1 MRKKYLS
8 ALLFGALLLASA
20 GTFTSCSDYDDDIKN
35 LQEQINTVV
44 SDLESLKTKV
54 DGLGGYVTDVKV
66 ENGKLVVTANGNTVS
81 YDLPAGSEV
90 ADIVIKDGHLYVNN
104 EDKGSVGSTVTVNED
119 GELLIDGKASGLKVG
134 TEVIIKDASNG
145 MYTISIDGQT
155 IQLPMASASITVKL
169 TGWYDI
175 ENPFVF
181 NRSETPN
188 DLTQDKGI
196 KWAIAKSDIDWKG
209 PKGAI
214 KTGDL
219 LVGQINTAEVR
230 VLPVSFDLAGSEL
243 KLVDSE
249 GKYAPVKVSAVKST
263 EEGAIN
269 TGSRA
274 GGDGAKGM
282 WTLQIEPVAE
292 NMSTDYTDGE
302 NNLQYAL
309 SVDGTVVTDYVFVVD
324 TEEDANKSDK
334 VTVDYSLLTLNG
346 KADGTTAGTWDE
358 KMPVEKAVVL
368 KSTQEEVYDYM
379 IAVNKGDESKTA
391 GKLTIDGYTIKAA
404 SSLAGQ
410 TVAFDVTVIDV
421 NGNTDTK
428 TIKVTFGQ
436 ASLADVTLATTEYKV
451 TVADDKNIYIN
462 MGTVFS
468 DLTDD
473 QAINLNADAC
483 GWSTEESEFL
493 LAKGTISGVTYFET
507 LKEAQEDKNAIKLT
521 EEEDGQKVRNIKYA
535 KISLSNYLNTAK
547 VGKYNLTFTL
557 TTKDNYVQ
565 KVSVPVNVTLPKF
578 EDLYELP
585 TSVWNGSVVTLNLNN
600 AGQANFYT
608 AVKAKENVDNN
619 NLGVATAKDKDGNVY
634 GEYANGTLTIKPA
647 AVNEGKLVSFAA
659 NATYKFA
666 DNLVVKSSD
675 FTVNPVSVL
684 NGAAIENRN
693 DKAASVAFEVTGST
707 KEFAAA
713 ADGKNGVAIKV
724 KSEVVGLHENAVI
737 GGVTLTNS
745 NVKFSFDNQGD
756 KATASLTANGL
767 KVEGLGAG
775 NYTTVLTVS
784 ITDGIKVITEVPVS
798 ISVKN

>member
-104 EDKGSVGSTVTVNED
+104 VDKGSVGSTVTVNED

-155 IQLPMASASITVKL
+155 IQLPMASASITVSVEN
-169 TGWYDI
+169 TI
-175 ENPFVF
+175 TNPFVF
-181 NRSETPN
+181 TGSETTGN
-188 DLTQDKGI
+188 GGI
-196 KWAIAKSDIDWKG
+196 DWAIAKSDIDWKG

-219 LVGQINTAEVR
+219 LVGQINTADVR

-243 KLVDSE
+243 KLVNSE

-274 GGDGAKGM
+274 GYGAKGM

-324 TEEDANKSDK
+324 TEQKANDAKK
-334 VTVDYSLLTLNG
+334 VTFEQGLFTING
-346 KADGTTAGTWDE
+346 KTTYTNV
-358 KMPVEKAVVL
+358 PVDKSVTI

-410 TVAFDVTVIDV
+410 PVAFDVTVIDV

-428 TIKVTFGQ
+428 TIEVTFGK

-473 QAINLNADAC
+473 QAINLNAKAC
-483 GWSTEESEFL
+483 GWSTEETEFL
-493 LAKGTISGVTYFET
+493 LANGIISGVTYYET
-507 LKEAQEDKNAIKLT
+507 LEDAQKGESPVSLDEKSN
-521 EEEDGQKVRNIKYA
+521 DQKVRNIKYA
-535 KISLSNYLNTAK
+535 KISLGNYRDAAK

-600 AGQANFYT
+600 AGEANFYT

-619 NLGVATAKDKDGNVY
+619 KLEVATAKDKDGNVY
-634 GEYANGTLTIKPA
+634 GEYANGTLSINKSA
-647 AVNEGKLVSFAA
+647 AVNNEGKLVNFTA

-666 DNLVVKSSD
+666 ANLKVKSSD

-724 KSEVVGLHENAVI
+724 KSEVVGLKAKTVI
-737 GGVTLTNS
+737 GGVTLTND

-756 KATASLTANGL
+756 DAKASLTDKGL

-775 NYTTVLTVS
+775 NYTIVLTVS
-784 ITDGIKVITEVPVS
+784 ITDGINVITEVPVS

>member
-104 EDKGSVGSTVTVNED
+104 VDKGSVGSTVTVNED

-155 IQLPMASASITVKL
+155 IQLPMASASITVSVEN
-169 TGWYDI
+169 TI
-175 ENPFVF
+175 TNPFVF
-181 NRSETPN
+181 TDSETTGN
-188 DLTQDKGI
+188 GGI
-196 KWAIAKSDIDWKG
+196 DWAIAKSDIDWKG

-219 LVGQINTAEVR
+219 LVGQINTADVR

-243 KLVDSE
+243 KLVNSE

-274 GGDGAKGM
+274 GYGAKGM

-324 TEEDANKSDK
+324 TEQKANDAKK
-334 VTVDYSLLTLNG
+334 VTFEQGLFTING
-346 KADGTTAGTWDE
+346 KTTYTNV
-358 KMPVEKAVVL
+358 PVDKSVTI

-410 TVAFDVTVIDV
+410 LVAFDVTVIDV

-428 TIKVTFGQ
+428 TIEVTFGK

-473 QAINLNADAC
+473 QAINLNAKAC
-483 GWSTEESEFL
+483 GWSTEETEFL
-493 LAKGTISGVTYFET
+493 LANGIISGVTYYET
-507 LKEAQEDKNAIKLT
+507 LEDAQKGESPVSLD
-521 EEEDGQKVRNIKYA
+521 EESNDQKVRNIKYA
-535 KISLSNYLNTAK
+535 KISLGNYHDAAK

-600 AGQANFYT
+600 AGEANFYT

-619 NLGVATAKDKDGNVY
+619 KLEVATAKDKDGNVY
-634 GEYANGTLTIKPA
+634 GEYANGTLSINKSA
-647 AVNEGKLVSFAA
+647 AVNNEGKLVNFTA

-666 DNLVVKSSD
+666 ANLKVKSSD

-724 KSEVVGLHENAVI
+724 KSEVVGLKAKAVI
-737 GGVTLTNS
+737 GGVTLTND

-756 KATASLTANGL
+756 DAKASLTDKGL

-775 NYTTVLTVS
+775 NYTIVLTVS
-784 ITDGIKVITEVPVS
+784 ITDGINVITEVPVS